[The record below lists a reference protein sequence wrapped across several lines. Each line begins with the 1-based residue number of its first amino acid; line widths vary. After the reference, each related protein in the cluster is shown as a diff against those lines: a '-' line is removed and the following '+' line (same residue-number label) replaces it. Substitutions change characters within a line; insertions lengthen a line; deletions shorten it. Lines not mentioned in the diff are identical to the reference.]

1 MLYGNNINGEI
12 PATPAAEMT
21 CGLYGNKP
29 WKQPPNISRILAD
42 FLESTSYSS
51 AIFLAKGPDIIIE
64 MVLFVVAIS
73 ATLTKLAI
81 PNSAPR
87 FDFNL

>member
-51 AIFLAKGPDIIIE
+51 AIFLAK
-64 MVLFVVAIS
+64 
-73 ATLTKLAI
+73 
-81 PNSAPR
+81 
-87 FDFNL
+87 

>member
-29 WKQPPNISRILAD
+29 WIVLNILRILAD

-51 AIFLAKGPDIIIE
+51 TFLAKDLHNNRDGVVCRGNICDTYQTRNSE
-64 MVLFVVAIS
+64 MRYALIS
-73 ATLTKLAI
+73 L
-81 PNSAPR
+81 
-87 FDFNL
+87 